1 MAGLI
6 DLKKLQSII
15 QRTPEEKNLPKHL
28 ILNLFPL
35 NSQEENKKEEFNK
48 LLDIF
53 FEMMDLQKEK
63 NIPIMTI
70 SLGGKEDI
78 DENVLFEKTKLIL
91 KKANEYR
98 MKVSV
103 FGRWYDLRGQLVE
116 ELKRLNSETDGF
128 DNFFLNIC
136 INYDP
141 KQEIA
146 DASRVIIRKILM
158 EKLDIDSITPE
169 IIKENIY
176 SSFFVPP
183 DIVIEPSRRF
193 SGTFLW
199 DSKNSKIY
207 QLNKKVLDINKAD
220 VI

>member
-158 EKLDIDSITPE
+158 EKLDIDSGADFSD
-169 IIKENIY
+169 IIKKSNIGK
-176 SSFFVPP
+176 
-183 DIVIEPSRRF
+183 DEAKKLIEELLKEGEIFELKPGR
-193 SGTFLW
+193 L
-199 DSKNSKIY
+199 K
-207 QLNKKVLDINKAD
+207 LIN
-220 VI
+220 